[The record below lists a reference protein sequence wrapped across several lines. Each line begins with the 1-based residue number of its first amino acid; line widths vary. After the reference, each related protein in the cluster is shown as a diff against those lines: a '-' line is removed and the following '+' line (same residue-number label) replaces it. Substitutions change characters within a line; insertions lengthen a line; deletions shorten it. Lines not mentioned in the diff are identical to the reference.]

1 MKLLNFKLQTDIE
14 RLSPEKS
21 TQNFKEYIKYI
32 LENQNASYFQ
42 KCDYVGLS
50 LNEVKNKIDTLSK
63 DIQDLQE
70 LKRNLMQALDIA
82 KEITAE
88 VFLENGIDRI
98 DGNVI
103 SSLTL
108 LKENIKVREEIKIK
122 DEEALLRLG
131 YIKFSVDMEA
141 IEEGLKDDRRD
152 EIKDFVEILT
162 TTTITPAKI
171 RINQKR
177 DIKTANSETF
187 LIDDILPE
195 AV

>member
-21 TQNFKEYIKYI
+21 TKNFKEYIKYI

-50 LNEVKNKIDTLSK
+50 LSEVKNKIDTLSK

-70 LKRNLMQALDIA
+70 LKRNLIQALDIA

-152 EIKDFVEILT
+152 EIKDFIEILT

>member
-21 TQNFKEYIKYI
+21 TKNFKEYIKYI

-70 LKRNLMQALDIA
+70 LKRNLIQALDIA

-108 LKENIKVREEIKIK
+108 LKENIKVKEEIKIK

-152 EIKDFVEILT
+152 EIKDFIEILT